1 MYQKGEL
8 NLVAGSVERLSIYK
22 ILQLPLHLVPLGK
35 FNGDLR
41 GELTLINI
49 SHETLFLEIINT
61 L

>member
-8 NLVAGSVERLSIYK
+8 NLVVGSVEGLFIYK
-22 ILQLPLHLVPLGK
+22 ILQLLLHPVPLGK
-35 FNGDLR
+35 FNGDLG

-61 L
+61 S